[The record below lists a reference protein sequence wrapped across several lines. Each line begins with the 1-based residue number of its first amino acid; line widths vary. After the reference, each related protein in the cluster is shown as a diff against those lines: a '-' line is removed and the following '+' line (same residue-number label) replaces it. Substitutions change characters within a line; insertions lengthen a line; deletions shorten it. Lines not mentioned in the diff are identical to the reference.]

1 MAVAVKYQLP
11 TGVEPDSFLR
21 EGVKSLWILPHGL
34 SAMRHMLLEPSTLV
48 VSFHSPK
55 IVCIQIWQKRLTE
68 AYGQDFG
75 ALVTE
80 ENVRA
85 VLEQTKDDMRRL
97 AVHRY
102 YYTEGM
108 SLVEDA
114 GKTEAKMKRSLVQG
128 CVRPIKQV
136 AVAAVVSG
144 SARVER
150 VGVYD
155 EAGEMH
161 RVDMR
166 QSQLE
171 LQPIQ
176 PVQPV
181 QKAGLV
187 RPVQEAVPESSDS
200 ASGAV
205 DIYAQGDYAREI
217 AKFLRVSQP
226 WRPPPPQVAPLKS
239 GGDVNKY
246 LSTINVQAL
255 GSSCISKLVPPVLKQ
270 RDAFSMVADDEHR
283 RVLAKVN
290 EFFRTLSLGQA
301 WSLCPFNDMQFVV
314 YHASSGN
321 KSVGRSYL
329 ELVRRAL
336 LLEGEIARMVTKLYE
351 VVRAIPSM
359 IVIPDVAQGI
369 ARLLL
374 ERNCGRLSGQGAD
387 GFLLAEPRE
396 DEVTRKLR
404 SGADAVTLRMLD
416 FLLQGRGAAFGS
428 EYTMESPLAWLLP
441 TVAFLFEHRELLA
454 GAADKDNAKKLRGI
468 LEVEWEER
476 RDVYWLASTP
486 LAKYGA
492 VLTR

>member
-1 MAVAVKYQLP
+1 M
-11 TGVEPDSFLR
+11 
-21 EGVKSLWILPHGL
+21 
-34 SAMRHMLLEPSTLV
+34 
-48 VSFHSPK
+48 
-55 IVCIQIWQKRLTE
+55 
-68 AYGQDFG
+68 
-75 ALVTE
+75 
-80 ENVRA
+80 
-85 VLEQTKDDMRRL
+85 
-97 AVHRY
+97 
-102 YYTEGM
+102 
-108 SLVEDA
+108 
-114 GKTEAKMKRSLVQG
+114 
-128 CVRPIKQV
+128 
-136 AVAAVVSG
+136 
-144 SARVER
+144 
-150 VGVYD
+150 
-155 EAGEMH
+155 
-161 RVDMR
+161 
-166 QSQLE
+166 
-171 LQPIQ
+171 
-176 PVQPV
+176 
-181 QKAGLV
+181 
-187 RPVQEAVPESSDS
+187 
-200 ASGAV
+200 
-205 DIYAQGDYAREI
+205 
-217 AKFLRVSQP
+217 
-226 WRPPPPQVAPLKS
+226 
-239 GGDVNKY
+239 
-246 LSTINVQAL
+246 
-255 GSSCISKLVPPVLKQ
+255 LKQ

-416 FLLQGRGAAFGS
+416 FLCKDGVLPLDPS
-428 EYTMESPLAWLLP
+428 TLWSLLAWLLP